1 MAGKPCSYRGMRI
14 LVGTRLAREDAGQST
29 IKFEVYAMTHPR
41 WLRNVRPYG
50 ATAEDLLLENGLFK
64 ERRPASNTVLAATD
78 IDGQY
83 QLLTPA
89 LVESHVHLDKT
100 LWGQPWRPNSAGPT
114 LKDYI
119 ANERRVLREVD
130 VPIAHRAGALLEN
143 CIARGSLTMRCHVDI
158 DPEFGLRHV
167 EAMQQLRD
175 IYRDLIDLQ
184 LVVFPQTGLISRPGT
199 AELMREAM
207 ALGVENVGGLDPCG
221 IDNDPVAQLDFVF
234 KLASEFDRGVD
245 IHLHDKG
252 ELGLWQIA
260 LIADYTE
267 RFGRQGRVMI
277 SHAYCLG
284 MLPWSQVKPLAE
296 RLAAL
301 SISLMSSAP
310 ADCAVPPF
318 LALRET
324 GVNVCLG
331 SDGIRDAWSP
341 MGNGDML
348 ERAMLL
354 ALRFDLNK
362 DDELAAAFEAATVNG
377 ARALGCERYGLEI
390 GQAADFLL
398 MPVQTLGEAVVSRP
412 VRQVYRVGELIASGG
427 RLLESRL

>member
-1 MAGKPCSYRGMRI
+1 
-14 LVGTRLAREDAGQST
+14 
-29 IKFEVYAMTHPR
+29 MTQPR

-50 ATAEDLLLENGLFK
+50 SNAEDFLIENGLFTQ
-64 ERRPASNTVLAATD
+64 RRPASPAALGATD
-78 IDGQY
+78 IDGQH
-83 QLLTPA
+83 QLMTPA
-89 LVESHVHLDKT
+89 LVESHAHLDKT

-119 ANERRVLREVD
+119 SNERRVLSEIQS
-130 VPIAHRAGALLEN
+130 PIAERAGALLEN
-143 CIARGSLTMRCHVDI
+143 CIARGSLTLRCHVDI
-158 DPEFGLRHV
+158 DPDFGLRHV
-167 EAMQQLRD
+167 EAIQQLRER
-175 IYRDLIDLQ
+175 YSDLVDLQ

-199 AELMREAM
+199 AELMREA
-207 ALGVENVGGLDPCG
+207 LVQGVENVGGLDPCG
-221 IDNDPVAQLDFVF
+221 IDNDPVAQLDVVF

-267 RFGRQGRVMI
+267 RYARQGRVMI

-284 MLPWSQVKPLAE
+284 MLPWRQVKPVAE
-296 RLAAL
+296 RLAKL
-301 SISLMSSAP
+301 DISLMSSAP
-310 ADCAVPPF
+310 ADTAVPPF
-318 LALRET
+318 LALREA

-354 ALRFDLNK
+354 AFRFDLNK
-362 DDELAAAFEAATVNG
+362 DEELAAAFDAATVNG
-377 ARALGCERYGLEI
+377 ALALGCDQYGLEI
-390 GQAADFLL
+390 GKPADFLL

-412 VRQVYRVGELIASGG
+412 VRQVYRRGELIAAQG

>member
-1 MAGKPCSYRGMRI
+1 
-14 LVGTRLAREDAGQST
+14 
-29 IKFEVYAMTHPR
+29 MTQPR
-41 WLRNVRPYG
+41 WLRNVRPHG
-50 ATAEDLLLENGLFK
+50 APAQDLLIESGLFK
-64 ERRPASNTVLAATD
+64 DRRPASSTPLTAID
-78 IDGQY
+78 IDGQH
-83 QLLTPA
+83 QLLTEA

-100 LWGQPWRPNSAGPT
+100 LWGQPWRPNSAGLT

-119 ANERRVLREVD
+119 ANERRVLREVEA
-130 VPIAHRAGALLEN
+130 PIAQRAGALLEN
-143 CIARGSLTMRCHVDI
+143 CIARGSLTLRCHVDI

-167 EAMQQLRD
+167 EAMQQLRET
-175 IYRDLIDLQ
+175 YRDLIDLQ

-221 IDNDPVAQLDFVF
+221 IDNNPIAQLDFVF

-252 ELGLWQIA
+252 ELGVWQIA

-284 MLPWSQVKPLAE
+284 MLPWRQVQPVAE
-296 RLAAL
+296 RLAVL
-301 SISLMSSAP
+301 GISLMSSAP

-318 LALRET
+318 LALREA

-354 ALRFDLNK
+354 AFRFDLNK
-362 DDELAAAFEAATVNG
+362 DDELAAAFGAATLNG
-377 ARALGCERYGLEI
+377 ARALGCEGYGLEI
-390 GQAADFLL
+390 GQRADFLL

-412 VRQVYRVGELIASGG
+412 LRQVYRAGELIASGG

>member
-1 MAGKPCSYRGMRI
+1 MN
-14 LVGTRLAREDAGQST
+14 Q
-29 IKFEVYAMTHPR
+29 PR

-50 ATAEDLLLENGLFK
+50 LAAQDLLLENGLFK
-64 ERRPASNTVLAATD
+64 QRRPASSTALTATD
-78 IDGQY
+78 IDGQH

-100 LWGQPWRPNSAGPT
+100 LWGQPWHSNSAGPT

-119 ANERRVLREVD
+119 TNERRVLREVQS
-130 VPIAHRAGALLEN
+130 PIAERAGALLEN

-158 DPEFGLRHV
+158 DPDFGLRHV
-167 EAMQQLRD
+167 EAMQQLRER
-175 IYRDLIDLQ
+175 YRDLIDLQ

-221 IDNDPVAQLDFVF
+221 IDNDPLAQLDFVF

-267 RFGRQGRVMI
+267 RYGRQGRVMI

-284 MLPWSQVKPLAE
+284 MLPWSQVRPVAD
-296 RLAAL
+296 RLAIL
-301 SISLMSSAP
+301 GISLMSSAP

-318 LALRET
+318 LALREA

-354 ALRFDLNK
+354 AFRFDMNK
-362 DDELAAAFEAATVNG
+362 DEELAAAFAAATVNG
-377 ARALGCERYGLEI
+377 AQALGCVDYGLEI
-390 GQAADFLL
+390 GQRADFLL
-398 MPVQTLGEAVVSRP
+398 MPVQTLGEAVVARP
-412 VRQVYRVGELIASGG
+412 VRQVYRGGELIASGG
-427 RLLESRL
+427 RLLDSRL

>member
-1 MAGKPCSYRGMRI
+1 M
-14 LVGTRLAREDAGQST
+14 TQS
-29 IKFEVYAMTHPR
+29 R

-50 ATAEDLLLENGLFK
+50 APAEDLLIENGRFTQ
-64 ERRPASNTVLAATD
+64 RRPASSSELLATD
-78 IDGQY
+78 IDGQN
-83 QLLTPA
+83 QLLTAA

-100 LWGQPWRPNSAGPT
+100 LYGQPWRPNSAGPT

-119 ANERRVLREVD
+119 ANERRVLREVEA
-130 VPIAHRAGALLEN
+130 PIAQRAGALLEN
-143 CIARGSLTMRCHVDI
+143 CIARGSLIMRCHVDI

-167 EAMQQLRD
+167 QAMQQLREK
-175 IYRDLIDLQ
+175 YRDLIDLQ

-199 AELMREAM
+199 AKLMREAM
-207 ALGVENVGGLDPCG
+207 TLGVENVGGLDPCG
-221 IDNDPVAQLDFVF
+221 IDNDPIAQLDFVF
-234 KLASEFDRGVD
+234 ELASEFDRGVD

-252 ELGLWQIA
+252 ELGLWQIK

-267 RFGRQGRVMI
+267 RFSLQNRVMI

-284 MLPWSQVKPLAE
+284 MLPWSQVKPVAE
-296 RLAAL
+296 RLAAQG
-301 SISLMSSAP
+301 ISLMSSAP
-310 ADCAVPPF
+310 ADTAVPPF

-354 ALRFDLNK
+354 AFRFDLSK
-362 DDELAAAFEAATVNG
+362 DEELAAAFEAATVNG
-377 ARALGCERYGLEI
+377 ARALGVESHTLQI
-390 GQAADFLL
+390 GQPADFLL

-412 VRQVYRVGELIASGG
+412 VRQVYRGGQLIASGG

>member
-1 MAGKPCSYRGMRI
+1 MN
-14 LVGTRLAREDAGQST
+14 Q
-29 IKFEVYAMTHPR
+29 PR

-50 ATAEDLLLENGLFK
+50 LAAQDLLLENGLFK
-64 ERRPASNTVLAATD
+64 QRRPASSTALTATD
-78 IDGQY
+78 IDGQH

-100 LWGQPWRPNSAGPT
+100 LWGQPWHSNSAGPT

-119 ANERRVLREVD
+119 TNERRVLREVQS
-130 VPIAHRAGALLEN
+130 PIAERAGALLEN
-143 CIARGSLTMRCHVDI
+143 CIARGSLPMRCHVDI
-158 DPEFGLRHV
+158 DPDFGLRHV
-167 EAMQQLRD
+167 EAMQQLRER
-175 IYRDLIDLQ
+175 YRDLIDLQ

-221 IDNDPVAQLDFVF
+221 IDNDPLAQLDFVF

-267 RFGRQGRVMI
+267 RYGRQGRVMI

-284 MLPWSQVKPLAE
+284 MLPWSQVRPVAD
-296 RLAAL
+296 RLARL
-301 SISLMSSAP
+301 GISLMSSAP

-318 LALRET
+318 LALREA

-354 ALRFDLNK
+354 AFRFDMNK
-362 DDELAAAFEAATVNG
+362 DVELAAAFAAATVNG
-377 ARALGCERYGLEI
+377 AQALGCVDYGLEI
-390 GQAADFLL
+390 GQRADFLL
-398 MPVQTLGEAVVSRP
+398 MPVQTLGEAVVARP
-412 VRQVYRVGELIASGG
+412 VRQVYRGGELIASGG
-427 RLLESRL
+427 RLLDSRL

>member
-1 MAGKPCSYRGMRI
+1 MI
-14 LVGTRLAREDAGQST
+14 QS
-29 IKFEVYAMTHPR
+29 R

-50 ATAEDLLLENGLFK
+50 STAEDLLIENGLFTQ
-64 ERRPASNTVLAATD
+64 RRPASSAALSATD
-78 IDGQY
+78 IDGQN

-119 ANERRVLREVD
+119 ANERRVLREVQA
-130 VPIAHRAGALLEN
+130 PIAERAGALLEN
-143 CIARGSLTMRCHVDI
+143 CIARGSLSMRCHVDI

-167 EAMQQLRD
+167 EAMQQLRER
-175 IYRDLIDLQ
+175 YRDLIDLQ

-221 IDNDPVAQLDFVF
+221 IDNDPIAQLDFVF
-234 KLASEFDRGVD
+234 NLAQEFDRGID

-260 LIADYTE
+260 RIADYTE
-267 RFGRQGRVMI
+267 RFQRQGRVMI

-284 MLPWSQVKPLAE
+284 MLPWAQVRPVAE

-301 SISLMSSAP
+301 GISLMSSAP

-318 LALRET
+318 LALREV

-362 DDELAAAFEAATVNG
+362 DDQLAAAFAAATING
-377 ARALGCERYGLEI
+377 AQALGLDAYGLEI
-390 GQAADFLL
+390 GKPADFLL
-398 MPVQTLGEAVVSRP
+398 LAVQTLGEAVVARP
-412 VRQVYRVGELIASGG
+412 PRQVYRGGKLIASNGQ
-427 RLLESRL
+427 LLESRL

>member
-1 MAGKPCSYRGMRI
+1 
-14 LVGTRLAREDAGQST
+14 
-29 IKFEVYAMTHPR
+29 MTHPR

-50 ATAEDLLLENGLFK
+50 APAEDLLLENGLFK
-64 ERRPASNTVLAATD
+64 ARRPATSAPLTATD
-78 IDGQY
+78 IDGQNH
-83 QLLTPA
+83 LLTPA

-119 ANERRVLREVD
+119 ANERRVLREID
-130 VPIAHRAGALLEN
+130 APIARRAGALLEN
-143 CIARGSLTMRCHVDI
+143 CIARGSLTLRCHVDI
-158 DPEFGLRHV
+158 DPDFGLRHV
-167 EAMQQLRD
+167 DAMQQLRET
-175 IYRDLIDLQ
+175 YRDLIDLQ

-221 IDNDPVAQLDFVF
+221 IDNDPIAQLDFVF

-267 RFGRQGRVMI
+267 RFARQGRVMI

-284 MLPWSQVKPLAE
+284 MLPWSQVKPVAD

-301 SISLMSSAP
+301 NISLMSSAP

-318 LALRET
+318 LALREA

-354 ALRFDLNK
+354 AFRFDLSK
-362 DDELAAAFEAATVNG
+362 DEELAAAFEAATVNG
-377 ARALGCERYGLEI
+377 ARALGCKDYGLEI
-390 GQAADFLL
+390 GHAADFLL
-398 MPVQTLGEAVVSRP
+398 LPVQTLGEAVVSRP
-412 VRQVYRVGELIASGG
+412 VRQVYRAGRLIAAGG
-427 RLLESRL
+427 SLLDSRL

>member
-1 MAGKPCSYRGMRI
+1 
-14 LVGTRLAREDAGQST
+14 
-29 IKFEVYAMTHPR
+29 MTQPR

-50 ATAEDLLLENGLFK
+50 STAEDLLIENGRFTQ
-64 ERRPASNTVLAATD
+64 RRPASTTELLATD
-78 IDGQY
+78 IDGQN

-119 ANERRVLREVD
+119 ANERRILREVTA
-130 VPIAHRAGALLEN
+130 PIAQRAGALLEN

-167 EAMQQLRD
+167 EAMQQLREK
-175 IYRDLIDLQ
+175 YRDLIDLQ

-221 IDNDPVAQLDFVF
+221 IDNDPIAQLDFVF

-267 RFGRQGRVMI
+267 RFGLSRPGDDQSCLLPGHVAVEPGQAGGRTAGGAGYFADEFGAGRLRGAAVPRPARDRGECMPGLGWHSRRLVAHGQRRHAGTGDVAGVSVRLEQGR
-277 SHAYCLG
+277 
-284 MLPWSQVKPLAE
+284 
-296 RLAAL
+296 R
-301 SISLMSSAP
+301 
-310 ADCAVPPF
+310 
-318 LALRET
+318 T
-324 GVNVCLG
+324 G
-331 SDGIRDAWSP
+331 
-341 MGNGDML
+341 
-348 ERAMLL
+348 
-354 ALRFDLNK
+354 
-362 DDELAAAFEAATVNG
+362 
-377 ARALGCERYGLEI
+377 
-390 GQAADFLL
+390 
-398 MPVQTLGEAVVSRP
+398 
-412 VRQVYRVGELIASGG
+412 GG
-427 RLLESRL
+427 V

>member
-1 MAGKPCSYRGMRI
+1 
-14 LVGTRLAREDAGQST
+14 
-29 IKFEVYAMTHPR
+29 MTHPR
-41 WLRNVRPYG
+41 WLRNVRPCG
-50 ATAEDLLLENGLFK
+50 TTAEDLLIEDGLFK
-64 ERRPASNTVLAATD
+64 QRRPATNAALSATD
-78 IDGQY
+78 IDGQH

-100 LWGQPWRPNSAGPT
+100 LWGQPWRPNSAGAT

-130 VPIAHRAGALLEN
+130 SPIGQRAGALLEN

-167 EAMQQLRD
+167 EAMQQLRER
-175 IYRDLIDLQ
+175 YRDLIDLQ

-207 ALGVENVGGLDPCG
+207 TLGVENVGGLDPCG
-221 IDNDPVAQLDFVF
+221 IDNDPLAQLDCVF

-267 RFGRQGRVMI
+267 RFARQGQVMI

-284 MLPWSQVKPLAE
+284 MLPWSQVKSVAE

-301 SISLMSSAP
+301 GISLMSSAP

-318 LALRET
+318 LALRQA
-324 GVNVCLG
+324 GVNLCLG

-354 ALRFDLNK
+354 AFRFDLNK
-362 DDELAAAFEAATVNG
+362 DDELAAAFDAATVNG
-377 ARALGCERYGLEI
+377 ARALGVENYGLQI
-390 GQAADFLL
+390 GGPADFLL
-398 MPVQTLGEAVVSRP
+398 MPVQTLGEAVVTRP
-412 VRQVYRVGELIASGG
+412 PRQVYRRGQLIACNG
-427 RLLESRL
+427 RLLDSRL

>member
-1 MAGKPCSYRGMRI
+1 
-14 LVGTRLAREDAGQST
+14 
-29 IKFEVYAMTHPR
+29 MTQRH

-50 ATAEDLLLENGLFK
+50 APAEDLLIENGVLSQ
-64 ERRPASNTVLAATD
+64 RRPACDTPLAASD
-78 IDGQY
+78 VDGHNQM
-83 QLLTPA
+83 LTCA

-100 LWGQPWRPNSAGPT
+100 LYGQPWRPNSAGPT

-119 ANERRVLREVD
+119 SNERRVLREVQA
-130 VPIAHRAGALLEN
+130 PIAERAGALLEN

-167 EAMQQLRD
+167 EAMQQLRER
-175 IYRDLIDLQ
+175 YRDLIDLQ

-207 ALGVENVGGLDPCG
+207 LLGVENVGGLDPCG
-221 IDNDPVAQLDFVF
+221 IDNDPVAQLDIVF
-234 KLASEFDRGVD
+234 RLAAEFGRGVD

-252 ELGLWQIA
+252 ELGVWQVA

-267 RFGRQGRVMI
+267 RFGLQNRVMI

-284 MLPWSQVKPLAE
+284 MLPWAQVKPVAQ

-301 SISLMSSAP
+301 GISLMSSAP

-354 ALRFDLNK
+354 AFRFDLGK
-362 DDELAAAFEAATVNG
+362 DEELAAAFDAATVNG
-377 ARALGCERYGLEI
+377 AQALGLEDYGFAM
-390 GQAADFLL
+390 GRRADFLL
-398 MPVQTLGEAVVSRP
+398 MPVETLGEAVVSRP
-412 VRQVYRVGELIASGG
+412 LRQVYRGGELIASGG
-427 RLLESRL
+427 RLLSSRL

>member
-1 MAGKPCSYRGMRI
+1 
-14 LVGTRLAREDAGQST
+14 
-29 IKFEVYAMTHPR
+29 MTHPQ
-41 WLRNVRPYG
+41 WLRNVRTYG
-50 ATAEDLLLENGLFK
+50 QPAEDLLIENGRFSQ
-64 ERRPASNTVLAATD
+64 RRPASNGALSATD
-78 IDGQY
+78 IDGQN
-83 QLLTPA
+83 QLLTTA

-100 LWGQPWRPNSAGPT
+100 LYGQPWRPNSAGPT

-119 ANERRVLREVD
+119 ANERRVLREVTA
-130 VPIAHRAGALLEN
+130 PIAQRAGALLEN

-167 EAMQQLRD
+167 ETMQQLRD
-175 IYRDLIDLQ
+175 TYRDLIDLE

-221 IDNDPVAQLDFVF
+221 IDNDPIAQLDFVF
-234 KLASEFDRGVD
+234 NLASEFDRGVD

-252 ELGLWQIA
+252 ELGLWQIK

-267 RFGRQGRVMI
+267 RFGREGRVMI

-296 RLAAL
+296 RLATL
-301 SISLMSSAP
+301 GISLMSSAP

-324 GVNVCLG
+324 GVNLCLG

-354 ALRFDLNK
+354 AFRFDLNK
-362 DDELAAAFEAATVNG
+362 DEELAAAFDAATVNG
-377 ARALGCERYGLEI
+377 ALALGRKPAGIEI
-390 GQAADFLL
+390 GQPADFML

-412 VRQVYRVGELIASGG
+412 ARQVYRAGHLIAASG
-427 RLLESRL
+427 RLLDSRL

>member
-1 MAGKPCSYRGMRI
+1 
-14 LVGTRLAREDAGQST
+14 
-29 IKFEVYAMTHPR
+29 MTQPR

-50 ATAEDLLLENGLFK
+50 LAAQDLLVDNGLFIQ
-64 ERRPASNTVLAATD
+64 RRPASNAAPTATD
-78 IDGQY
+78 IDGQD

-100 LWGQPWRPNSAGPT
+100 LWGQPWHPNSAGPT

-119 ANERRVLREVD
+119 ANERRVLREVQS
-130 VPIAHRAGALLEN
+130 PISERAGALLEN

-158 DPEFGLRHV
+158 DPNFGLRHV
-167 EAMQQLRD
+167 EAMQQLRER
-175 IYRDLIDLQ
+175 YRDLIDLQ

-284 MLPWSQVKPLAE
+284 MLPWSQVRPVAD
-296 RLAAL
+296 RLARL
-301 SISLMSSAP
+301 GISLMSSAP
-310 ADCAVPPF
+310 ADCAVPPY
-318 LALRET
+318 LALREA

-354 ALRFDLNK
+354 AFRFDMNK
-362 DDELAAAFEAATVNG
+362 DEELAAAFAAATVNG
-377 ARALGCERYGLEI
+377 AQALGCDDYGLEI
-390 GQAADFLL
+390 GQRADFLL

-412 VRQVYRVGELIASGG
+412 VRQVYRGGELIASGG

>member
-1 MAGKPCSYRGMRI
+1 
-14 LVGTRLAREDAGQST
+14 
-29 IKFEVYAMTHPR
+29 MTQPH

-50 ATAEDLLLENGLFK
+50 APAEDLLIENGLFTQ
-64 ERRPASNTVLAATD
+64 RRPACGTPVAASD
-78 IDGQY
+78 IDGRN
-83 QLLTPA
+83 QLLTAA

-100 LWGQPWRPNSAGPT
+100 LYGQPWRPNSAGPT

-119 ANERRVLREVD
+119 SNERRVLREVQA
-130 VPIAHRAGALLEN
+130 PISERAGALLEN

-167 EAMQQLRD
+167 QAMQQLRER
-175 IYRDLIDLQ
+175 YRDLIDLQ

-221 IDNDPVAQLDFVF
+221 IDNDPIAQLDFVF
-234 KLASEFDRGVD
+234 ELAAKFDRGVD

-267 RFGRQGRVMI
+267 RFALHNRVMI

-284 MLPWSQVKPLAE
+284 MLPWSQVKPVAE
-296 RLAAL
+296 HLAAL
-301 SISLMSSAP
+301 GISLMSSAP

-318 LALRET
+318 LALREA
-324 GVNVCLG
+324 GVNLCLG

-354 ALRFDLNK
+354 AFRFDLGK
-362 DDELAAAFEAATVNG
+362 DDELAAVFDAATVNG
-377 ARALGCERYGLEI
+377 ARALGIDGYGVGL
-390 GQAADFLL
+390 GRPADFLL
-398 MPVQTLGEAVVSRP
+398 MPVETLGEAVVARP
-412 VRQVYRVGELIASGG
+412 LREVYRGGELIASGG
-427 RLLESRL
+427 RLLSSRL

>member
-1 MAGKPCSYRGMRI
+1 
-14 LVGTRLAREDAGQST
+14 
-29 IKFEVYAMTHPR
+29 MTQPR

-50 ATAEDLLLENGLFK
+50 STAEDLLIENGLFK
-64 ERRPASNTVLAATD
+64 QRRPASSAALTATD
-78 IDGQY
+78 IDGQN

-119 ANERRVLREVD
+119 TNERRVLRD
-130 VPIAHRAGALLEN
+130 VKSPIAERAGALLEN

-158 DPEFGLRHV
+158 DPDFGLRHV
-167 EAMQQLRD
+167 EAMQQLRER
-175 IYRDLIDLQ
+175 YRDLIDLQ

-199 AELMREAM
+199 AGLMREAM

-267 RFGRQGRVMI
+267 HYGRHGGVMI

-284 MLPWSQVKPLAE
+284 MLPWSQVKPVAE

-301 SISLMSSAP
+301 GISLMSSAP

-318 LALRET
+318 LALREA

-354 ALRFDLNK
+354 AFRFDLNK
-362 DDELAAAFEAATVNG
+362 DEELAAAFAAATVNG
-377 ARALGCERYGLEI
+377 ALALGCEDFGVET
-390 GQAADFLL
+390 GQPADFLL

-412 VRQVYRVGELIASGG
+412 VRQVYRRGELIASGG

>member
-1 MAGKPCSYRGMRI
+1 MNDS
-14 LVGTRLAREDAGQST
+14 
-29 IKFEVYAMTHPR
+29 R

-50 ATAEDLLLENGLFK
+50 GAAEDLRIAAGRFV
-64 ERRPASNTVLAATD
+64 ERRPALTTPVAADD
-78 IDGQY
+78 IDGHN

-100 LWGQPWRPNSAGPT
+100 LWGQPWRANSAGPT

-119 ANERRVLREVD
+119 TNERRVLREID
-130 VPIAHRAGALLEN
+130 APIAQRASALLEN
-143 CIARGSLTMRCHVDI
+143 CIARGSLHMRCHVDI

-167 EAMQQLRD
+167 EAMQEVRER
-175 IYRDLIDLQ
+175 YRDLIDLQ

-207 ALGVENVGGLDPCG
+207 GLGVENVGGLDPCG
-221 IDNDPVAQLDFVF
+221 IDNDPIAQLDFVF
-234 KLASEFDRGVD
+234 SLAREFDRGID

-267 RFGRQGRVMI
+267 RFQRQGRVMI

-284 MLPWSQVKPLAE
+284 MAPWAQVKPLAE
-296 RLAAL
+296 RLAVL
-301 SISLMSSAP
+301 GISLMSSAP
-310 ADCAVPPF
+310 ADCSVPPF
-318 LALRET
+318 LALHGA
-324 GVNVCLG
+324 GVNLCLG

-348 ERAMLL
+348 ERSMLL
-354 ALRFDLNK
+354 AFRFDLNK
-362 DDELAAAFEAATVNG
+362 DDELATAFDAATING
-377 ARALGCERYGLEI
+377 ARALGLDNYGLAI
-390 GQAADFLL
+390 GQPADFLL
-398 MPVQTLGEAVVSRP
+398 LPVQTLGEAVVARP
-412 VRQVYRVGELIASGG
+412 QRQVYRAGKLIAEHG

>member
-1 MAGKPCSYRGMRI
+1 MNDSC
-14 LVGTRLAREDAGQST
+14 
-29 IKFEVYAMTHPR
+29 

-50 ATAEDLLLENGLFK
+50 GAAEDIRIEAGRIA
-64 ERRPASNTVLAATD
+64 ERRPAIASPLAAGD
-78 IDGQY
+78 IDGRNQV
-83 QLLTPA
+83 LTPA

-100 LWGQPWRPNSAGPT
+100 LWGQPWRSNSAGPT

-119 ANERRVLREVD
+119 ANERQVLREID
-130 VPIAHRAGALLEN
+130 TPIAQRAGALLEN
-143 CIARGSLTMRCHVDI
+143 CIARGSLRMRCHVDI

-167 EAMQQLRD
+167 EAMLQLRER
-175 IYRDLIDLQ
+175 YRDLIDLQ

-207 ALGVENVGGLDPCG
+207 GLGVENVGGLDPCG
-221 IDNDPVAQLDFVF
+221 IDNDPIAQLDFVF
-234 KLASEFDRGVD
+234 DLAREHNRGID

-267 RFGRQGRVMI
+267 RFQRQGRVMI

-284 MLPWSQVKPLAE
+284 MEPWARVLPLAE

-301 SISLMSSAP
+301 GISLMSSAP
-310 ADCAVPPF
+310 ADCPIPPF
-318 LALRET
+318 LALQQA
-324 GVNVCLG
+324 GVNLCLG

-354 ALRFDLNK
+354 AFRFDLNK
-362 DDELAAAFEAATVNG
+362 DEQLAAAFDAATVNG
-377 ARALGCERYGLEI
+377 ARALGLDDYGLAV
-390 GQAADFLL
+390 GQPADFLL
-398 MPVQTLGEAVVSRP
+398 LPVQTLGEAVVARP
-412 VRQVYRVGELIASGG
+412 QRQVYRAGKLIAEHG

>member
-1 MAGKPCSYRGMRI
+1 
-14 LVGTRLAREDAGQST
+14 
-29 IKFEVYAMTHPR
+29 MTHPR

-50 ATAEDLLLENGLFK
+50 APAEDLLLENGLFK
-64 ERRPASNTVLAATD
+64 ARRPATSAPLTATD
-78 IDGQY
+78 IDGQNH
-83 QLLTPA
+83 LLTPA

-119 ANERRVLREVD
+119 ANERRVLREID
-130 VPIAHRAGALLEN
+130 APIARRAGALLEN
-143 CIARGSLTMRCHVDI
+143 CIARGSLTLRCHVDI
-158 DPEFGLRHV
+158 DPDFGLRHV
-167 EAMQQLRD
+167 DAMQQLRET
-175 IYRDLIDLQ
+175 YRDLIDLQ

-221 IDNDPVAQLDFVF
+221 IDNDPIAQLDFVF

-267 RFGRQGRVMI
+267 RFARQGRVMI

-284 MLPWSQVKPLAE
+284 MLPWSQVKPVAD

-301 SISLMSSAP
+301 NISLMSSAP

-318 LALRET
+318 LALREA

-354 ALRFDLNK
+354 AFRFDLSK
-362 DDELAAAFEAATVNG
+362 DEELAAAFEAATVNG
-377 ARALGCERYGLEI
+377 ARALGSKGYGLEI
-390 GQAADFLL
+390 GHAADFLL
-398 MPVQTLGEAVVSRP
+398 LPVQTLGEAVVSRP
-412 VRQVYRVGELIASGG
+412 VRQVYRAGRLIAAGG
-427 RLLESRL
+427 SLLDSRL

>member
-1 MAGKPCSYRGMRI
+1 MADSY
-14 LVGTRLAREDAGQST
+14 
-29 IKFEVYAMTHPR
+29 
-41 WLRNVRPYG
+41 WLRNVRPLGG
-50 ATAEDLLLENGLFK
+50 AAEDFLIRDGLLV
-64 ERRPASNTVLAATD
+64 ERRPASTGPGAAGD
-78 IDGQY
+78 IDGAGR
-83 QLLTPA
+83 LMTPA
-89 LVESHVHLDKT
+89 LVESHIHLDKT

-119 ANERRVLREVD
+119 ANERRVLREVTA
-130 VPIAHRAGALLEN
+130 PIAERAGALLEN

-167 EAMQQLRD
+167 EAMQALQAR
-175 IYRDLIDLQ
+175 YHDLIDLE
-184 LVVFPQTGLISRPGT
+184 LVVFPQTGLVSRPGT
-199 AELMREAM
+199 AELMREALG
-207 ALGVENVGGLDPCG
+207 LGVENVGGLDPCG
-221 IDNDPVAQLDFVF
+221 IDNDPITQLDIVF
-234 KLASEFDRGVD
+234 GLAAEFDRGVD

-260 LIADYTE
+260 RIADYTE
-267 RFGRQGRVMI
+267 RFARQGKVMI

-284 MLPWSQVKPLAE
+284 MAPWGQVRPLAE

-301 SISLMSSAP
+301 GISLMSSAP

-318 LALRET
+318 LALHEA
-324 GVNVCLG
+324 GVNLCLG

-354 ALRFDLNK
+354 AFRFDLNK
-362 DDELAAAFEAATVNG
+362 DEELVAAFEAASSHG
-377 ARALGCERYGLEI
+377 AMALGREVNCLVP
-390 GQAADFLL
+390 GQRADFLL
-398 MPVQTLGEAVVSRP
+398 LPAQSLGEAVVARP
-412 VRQVYRVGELIASGG
+412 QRQVFRAGRLVADSG

>member
-1 MAGKPCSYRGMRI
+1 MI
-14 LVGTRLAREDAGQST
+14 Q
-29 IKFEVYAMTHPR
+29 PR

-50 ATAEDLLLENGLFK
+50 SNAEDFLIENGLFK
-64 ERRPASNTVLAATD
+64 QRRPASSAALCATD
-78 IDGQY
+78 IDGQH
-83 QLLTPA
+83 QLMTPA
-89 LVESHVHLDKT
+89 LVESHAHLDKT

-119 ANERRVLREVD
+119 SNERRVLSEIQS
-130 VPIAHRAGALLEN
+130 PIAERAGALLEN
-143 CIARGSLTMRCHVDI
+143 CIARGSLTLRCHVDI
-158 DPEFGLRHV
+158 DPDFGLRHV
-167 EAMQQLRD
+167 DAIQQLRER
-175 IYRDLIDLQ
+175 YSDLVDLQ

-199 AELMREAM
+199 AELMRQ
-207 ALGVENVGGLDPCG
+207 ALVQGVENVGGLDPCG
-221 IDNDPVAQLDFVF
+221 IDNDPVAQLDVVF

-267 RFGRQGRVMI
+267 RYARQGRVMI

-284 MLPWSQVKPLAE
+284 MLPWRQVKPVAE
-296 RLAAL
+296 RLAKL
-301 SISLMSSAP
+301 GISLMSSAP
-310 ADCAVPPF
+310 ADTAVPPF
-318 LALRET
+318 LALREA

-354 ALRFDLNK
+354 AFRFDLNK
-362 DDELAAAFEAATVNG
+362 DEELAAAFDAATVNG
-377 ARALGCERYGLEI
+377 ALALGCDQYGLEI
-390 GQAADFLL
+390 GKPANFLL
-398 MPVQTLGEAVVSRP
+398 MAVQTLGEAVVSRP
-412 VRQVYRVGELIASGG
+412 VRQVYRRGELIASQG

>member
-1 MAGKPCSYRGMRI
+1 
-14 LVGTRLAREDAGQST
+14 
-29 IKFEVYAMTHPR
+29 MTQPH

-50 ATAEDLLLENGLFK
+50 AAVEDLLIDHGRFSQ
-64 ERRPASNTVLAATD
+64 RRPASNAALAASD
-78 IDGQY
+78 IDGQNR
-83 QLLTPA
+83 LLTAA

-100 LWGQPWRPNSAGPT
+100 LYGQPWRPNSAGPT

-119 ANERRVLREVD
+119 SNERRILREVTA
-130 VPIAHRAGALLEN
+130 PIAERAGALLED

-167 EAMQQLRD
+167 EAMQQLRER
-175 IYRDLIDLQ
+175 YKDLIDLQ

-221 IDNDPVAQLDFVF
+221 IDNDPIAQLDFVF
-234 KLASEFDRGVD
+234 KLAAEFARGVD

-267 RFGRQGRVMI
+267 RFNLQNRVMI

-284 MLPWSQVKPLAE
+284 MLPWAQVKPVAE

-301 SISLMSSAP
+301 GISLMSSAP

-318 LALRET
+318 LALRES

-341 MGNGDML
+341 MGNCDML

-354 ALRFDLNK
+354 AFRFDLGK

-377 ARALGCERYGLEI
+377 ARALGAENYGF
-390 GQAADFLL
+390 GVGHRADFLL
-398 MPVQTLGEAVVSRP
+398 MPVETLGEAVVARP
-412 VRQVYRVGELIASGG
+412 MREVYRGGELIASGG
-427 RLLESRL
+427 RLLSSRL

>member
-1 MAGKPCSYRGMRI
+1 MI
-14 LVGTRLAREDAGQST
+14 Q
-29 IKFEVYAMTHPR
+29 PR

-50 ATAEDLLLENGLFK
+50 SCAEDFLIENGVFK
-64 ERRPASNTVLAATD
+64 QRRPASTAALTSAE
-78 IDGQY
+78 IDGQH
-83 QLLTPA
+83 QILTPT
-89 LVESHVHLDKT
+89 LVESHIHLDKT
-100 LWGQPWRPNSAGPT
+100 LWGQPWRANSAGPT

-119 ANERRVLREVD
+119 ANERRVLREVQS
-130 VPIAHRAGALLEN
+130 PIAERAGALLEN
-143 CIARGSLTMRCHVDI
+143 CIARGSLTLRCHVDI
-158 DPEFGLRHV
+158 DPDFGLRHV
-167 EAMQQLRD
+167 EAIQQLRER
-175 IYRDLIDLQ
+175 YRDLIDLQ

-221 IDNDPVAQLDFVF
+221 IDNDPVAQLDVVF

-267 RFGRQGRVMI
+267 RYGRQGRVMI

-284 MLPWSQVKPLAE
+284 MLAWSQVHPVAA
-296 RLAAL
+296 RLADL
-301 SISLMSSAP
+301 GISLMSSAP

-318 LALRET
+318 LALREA

-354 ALRFDLNK
+354 AFRFDLNK
-362 DDELAAAFEAATVNG
+362 DEELEAAFAAATTNG
-377 ARALGCERYGLEI
+377 ALALGRDHYGLDI
-390 GQAADFLL
+390 GNPADFLL

-412 VRQVYRVGELIASGG
+412 VRQVYRYGKLIASGG

>member
-1 MAGKPCSYRGMRI
+1 MRI

-64 ERRPASNTVLAATD
+64 QRRPASNTALAATD

-119 ANERRVLREVD
+119 ANERRLLREVD
-130 VPIAHRAGALLEN
+130 APIAHRAGALLEN

-199 AELMREAM
+199 TELMREAM

-245 IHLHDKG
+245 IHLHDEG

-412 VRQVYRVGELIASGG
+412 VRQVYRGGELIASGG

>member
-1 MAGKPCSYRGMRI
+1 
-14 LVGTRLAREDAGQST
+14 
-29 IKFEVYAMTHPR
+29 
-41 WLRNVRPYG
+41 
-50 ATAEDLLLENGLFK
+50 
-64 ERRPASNTVLAATD
+64 
-78 IDGQY
+78 
-83 QLLTPA
+83 
-89 LVESHVHLDKT
+89 
-100 LWGQPWRPNSAGPT
+100 
-114 LKDYI
+114 
-119 ANERRVLREVD
+119 
-130 VPIAHRAGALLEN
+130 
-143 CIARGSLTMRCHVDI
+143 
-158 DPEFGLRHV
+158 
-167 EAMQQLRD
+167 
-175 IYRDLIDLQ
+175 
-184 LVVFPQTGLISRPGT
+184 
-199 AELMREAM
+199 MREAM

-267 RFGRQGRVMI
+267 RFGRQGQVMI

-284 MLPWSQVKPLAE
+284 MLPWSQVKPVAE
-296 RLAAL
+296 RLARL
-301 SISLMSSAP
+301 GISLMSSAP

-354 ALRFDLNK
+354 AFRFDLNK
-362 DDELAAAFEAATVNG
+362 DEELAAAFEAATVSG
-377 ARALGCERYGLEI
+377 AQALGCEANRLEI
-390 GQAADFLL
+390 GQPADFLL

-412 VRQVYRVGELIASGG
+412 PRQVYRAGRLIAAGG
-427 RLLESRL
+427 RLLDSRL

>member
-1 MAGKPCSYRGMRI
+1 
-14 LVGTRLAREDAGQST
+14 
-29 IKFEVYAMTHPR
+29 MTTSQ
-41 WLRNVRPYG
+41 WLRNVRPDG
-50 ATAEDLLLENGLFK
+50 HAAEDLLIEDGLFK
-64 ERRPASNTVLAATD
+64 DRRPATNAPLAVTD
-78 IDGQY
+78 IDGQH
-83 QLLTPA
+83 QLLTAA

-119 ANERRVLREVD
+119 TNERQVLRGID
-130 VPIAHRAGALLEN
+130 APIAARAGALLEN

-167 EAMQQLRD
+167 EAMQDLRER
-175 IYRDLIDLQ
+175 YRDLIDLQ

-199 AELMREAM
+199 AELMRQAM
-207 ALGVENVGGLDPCG
+207 DLGVENVGGLDPCG
-221 IDNDPVAQLDFVF
+221 IDNDPIAQLDFVF

-260 LIADYTE
+260 RIADYTE
-267 RFGRQGRVMI
+267 RFSRQGRVMI

-284 MLPWSQVKPLAE
+284 MAPWAQVKPLAE

-301 SISLMSSAP
+301 GISLMSSAP

-318 LALRET
+318 LALRES

-354 ALRFDLNK
+354 AFRFDLNK
-362 DDELAAAFEAATVNG
+362 DEELAAAFEAATVNG
-377 ARALGCERYGLEI
+377 AKALGCEGYGVAL
-390 GQAADFLL
+390 GQPADFLL
-398 MPVQTLGEAVVSRP
+398 MPVATLGEAVVSRP
-412 VRQVYRVGELIASGG
+412 ARQVYRAGRLIAADG

>member
-1 MAGKPCSYRGMRI
+1 
-14 LVGTRLAREDAGQST
+14 
-29 IKFEVYAMTHPR
+29 MTQPH

-50 ATAEDLLLENGLFK
+50 AQAEDLLIENGRFTQ
-64 ERRPASNTVLAATD
+64 RRPANNAPLAASD
-78 IDGQY
+78 IDGQH
-83 QLLTPA
+83 QLLTAA

-100 LWGQPWRPNSAGPT
+100 LYGQPWRPNSAGPT

-119 ANERRVLREVD
+119 SNERRILREVTA
-130 VPIAHRAGALLEN
+130 PIAERAGALLEN

-167 EAMQQLRD
+167 EAMQQLRER
-175 IYRDLIDLQ
+175 YKDLIDLQ

-199 AELMREAM
+199 AELMREAV

-221 IDNDPVAQLDFVF
+221 IDNDPIAQLDFIF
-234 KLASEFDRGVD
+234 KLAAEFGRGVD

-267 RFGRQGRVMI
+267 RFSLQNRVMI

-284 MLPWSQVKPLAE
+284 MLPWSQVKPVAE
-296 RLAAL
+296 RLAVL
-301 SISLMSSAP
+301 GISLMSSAP
-310 ADCAVPPF
+310 ADTAVPPF
-318 LALRET
+318 LALHET

-354 ALRFDLNK
+354 AFRFDLGK

-377 ARALGCERYGLEI
+377 ARALGVEDYGFAL
-390 GQAADFLL
+390 GQRADFLL
-398 MPVQTLGEAVVSRP
+398 MPVETLGEAVVARP
-412 VRQVYRVGELIASGG
+412 LRQVYRGGVLIAEGG
-427 RLLESRL
+427 CLLSSRL

>member
-1 MAGKPCSYRGMRI
+1 
-14 LVGTRLAREDAGQST
+14 
-29 IKFEVYAMTHPR
+29 MTQPH

-50 ATAEDLLLENGLFK
+50 APAEDLLIDHGRFSQ
-64 ERRPASNTVLAATD
+64 RRPASNAPLAASD
-78 IDGQY
+78 IDGQNR
-83 QLLTPA
+83 LLTAA

-100 LWGQPWRPNSAGPT
+100 LYGQPWRPNSAGPT

-119 ANERRVLREVD
+119 SNERRILREVTA
-130 VPIAHRAGALLEN
+130 PIAERAGALLEN

-167 EAMQQLRD
+167 EAMQQLRER
-175 IYRDLIDLQ
+175 YKDLIDLQ

-221 IDNDPVAQLDFVF
+221 IDNDPIAQLDFVF
-234 KLASEFDRGVD
+234 KLAAEFARGVD

-267 RFGRQGRVMI
+267 RFNLQNRVMI

-284 MLPWSQVKPLAE
+284 MLPWAQVKPVAE

-301 SISLMSSAP
+301 GISLMSSAP

-318 LALRET
+318 LALRES

-354 ALRFDLNK
+354 AFRFDLGK

-377 ARALGCERYGLEI
+377 ARALGAEDYGF
-390 GQAADFLL
+390 GVGHRADFLL
-398 MPVQTLGEAVVSRP
+398 MPVETLGEAVVARP
-412 VRQVYRVGELIASGG
+412 MREVYRGGELIASGG
-427 RLLESRL
+427 RLLSSRL

>member
-1 MAGKPCSYRGMRI
+1 
-14 LVGTRLAREDAGQST
+14 
-29 IKFEVYAMTHPR
+29 MTPTH

-50 ATAEDLLLENGLFK
+50 APAEDLLIANGLFT
-64 ERRPASNTVLAATD
+64 ERRPASNAALAPND
-78 IDGQY
+78 IDGQG

-100 LWGQPWRPNSAGPT
+100 LWGQAWRPNSAGPT

-119 ANERRVLREVD
+119 SNERQVLREIAA
-130 VPIAHRAGALLEN
+130 PIAERAGALLEN

-167 EAMQQLRD
+167 EAMLQLRER
-175 IYRDLIDLQ
+175 YRELIDLE

-221 IDNDPVAQLDFVF
+221 IDNDPIAQLDFVF

-260 LIADYTE
+260 RIADYTE
-267 RFGRQGRVMI
+267 RFARQGRVMI

-284 MLPWSQVKPLAE
+284 MLPWAQVKPLAE

-301 SISLMSSAP
+301 GISLMSSAP

-318 LALRET
+318 LALSEV

-354 ALRFDLNK
+354 AFRFDLNK
-362 DDELAAAFEAATVNG
+362 DEELAAAFAAATVNG
-377 ARALGCERYGLEI
+377 AQALGRKGYGVAL

-398 MPVQTLGEAVVSRP
+398 INVQTLGEAVVARP
-412 VRQVYRVGELIASGG
+412 PRQVYRGG
-427 RLLESRL
+427 RLIAANGQLLDSRL

>member
-1 MAGKPCSYRGMRI
+1 
-14 LVGTRLAREDAGQST
+14 
-29 IKFEVYAMTHPR
+29 
-41 WLRNVRPYG
+41 
-50 ATAEDLLLENGLFK
+50 
-64 ERRPASNTVLAATD
+64 
-78 IDGQY
+78 
-83 QLLTPA
+83 
-89 LVESHVHLDKT
+89 
-100 LWGQPWRPNSAGPT
+100 
-114 LKDYI
+114 
-119 ANERRVLREVD
+119 
-130 VPIAHRAGALLEN
+130 
-143 CIARGSLTMRCHVDI
+143 
-158 DPEFGLRHV
+158 
-167 EAMQQLRD
+167 MQQLREN
-175 IYRDLIDLQ
+175 YRDLIDLQ

-221 IDNDPVAQLDFVF
+221 IDNDPIAQLDFVF

-267 RFGRQGRVMI
+267 RFNRQGRVMI

-284 MLPWSQVKPLAE
+284 MLPWSQVKPVAE
-296 RLAAL
+296 RLAAQG
-301 SISLMSSAP
+301 ISLMSSAP

-318 LALRET
+318 LALREA

-354 ALRFDLNK
+354 AFRFDLNK
-362 DDELAAAFEAATVNG
+362 DEELAAAFEAATVNG
-377 ARALGCERYGLEI
+377 AQALGCEANRLQI

-412 VRQVYRVGELIASGG
+412 LRQVYRAGRLVADGG
-427 RLLESRL
+427 RLLDSRL